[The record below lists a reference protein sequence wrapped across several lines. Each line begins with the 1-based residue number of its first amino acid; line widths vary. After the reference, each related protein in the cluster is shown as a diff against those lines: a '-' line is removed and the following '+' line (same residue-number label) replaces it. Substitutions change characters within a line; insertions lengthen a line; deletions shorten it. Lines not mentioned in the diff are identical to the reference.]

1 MKKGQESNKLGGRI
15 RRRLLARNQIVQ
27 RRITPILP
35 SYTYVGMF
43 WSSSGPLSHG
53 TGFDSEV
60 PTWLRTQIIRYGKKA
75 WSLWPA
81 GGFLDDLGDL
91 LLGTKLIKTKR
102 YSYLLV
108 FGIRDR
114 DDFTD
119 IEAKV
124 YRKRIK
130 RSKPGSGI
138 HISGVTK
145 ETIGRYYAHKKRG
158 NIKRQLV
165 RVSNKIREWLNS

>member
-1 MKKGQESNKLGGRI
+1 
-15 RRRLLARNQIVQ
+15 
-27 RRITPILP
+27 
-35 SYTYVGMF
+35 MF

-53 TGFDSEV
+53 VGFDSQI
-60 PTWLRTQIIRYGKKA
+60 PTWLRPKIIRYGKRA
-75 WSLWPA
+75 WGLWPA

-91 LLGTKLIKTKR
+91 LLGTKLVKTKG

-124 YRKRIK
+124 YRKRTK
-130 RSKPGSGI
+130 RGKRGSGTQL
-138 HISGVTK
+138 SGVTE
-145 ETIGRYYAHKKRG
+145 ETTDEYHEHKKRG
-158 NIKRQLV
+158 RIKRELV
-165 RVSNKIREWLNS
+165 RVSDKIRKWLNF